1 MTSTISRRKF
11 IKLATMTGLL
21 AGCRPLEKLVT
32 PIATYPPPTATL
44 ILPTSTPTTAP
55 TATPTSAPTATSLPR
70 RPEFIVNGT
79 VIDGTGATPISHGV
93 VALRGNRIAAVGP
106 ASAFS
111 IRPDA
116 VVVDAGGGAILPGIL
131 DVHVHNTAHAS
142 ERKVFLEQGVTTVAD
157 MGSPIGL
164 IPLFKEENYYTGPA
178 ARGLCAGQ
186 TISVP
191 GGYGGRYIY
200 SPAQARELVDDLA
213 ARGVNHIKLG
223 LDPGPDSDRPNPMPS
238 LEEIRAVV
246 EQAHKHSLMVH
257 AHLLN
262 ENALDLALDG
272 GIDVVQHIPSPAR
285 NAATEASVVEKK
297 DYFIRRAAAQHA
309 RIVKRGIPIVPTLE
323 VFLDGWFEKPDRTPY
338 EQARI
343 DLLLGLVRQFHQ
355 MGGVIALGND
365 SPVPLVQPGMP
376 ILEMK
381 MLLAAGLTPMQV
393 LEAGTRHSAAVCG
406 QSQTRGTLEPGK
418 LADVIIVDG
427 DPLTDIQ
434 ALRRLKAVIKDGQI
448 AYTFNA
454 ERME

>member
-11 IKLATMTGLL
+11 IKLATMAGLL
-21 AGCRPLEKLVT
+21 VGCRPLEKLVT
-32 PIATYPPPTATL
+32 PTATHPPPTATP
-44 ILPTSTPTTAP
+44 ILPTSTPTAAP
-55 TATPTSAPTATSLPR
+55 TATPLPR

-79 VIDGTGATPISHGV
+79 VIDGAGATPIPNGV
-93 VALRGNRIAAVGP
+93 VAFKGNRIAAIGP

-131 DVHVHNTAHAS
+131 NVHVHRTSHAFD
-142 ERKVFLEQGVTTVAD
+142 RKVFLKQGVTTVAD
-157 MGSPIGL
+157 MGAMIRE
-164 IPLFKEENYYTGPA
+164 IPLFKEEDYYTGPA
-178 ARGLCAGQ
+178 ARGLCAGP
-186 TISVP
+186 TITAP
-191 GGYGGRYIY
+191 GGYGDCYIY
-200 SPAQARELVDDLA
+200 SPARARELVDDLA

-223 LDPGPDSDRPNPMPS
+223 LDPGPDSDSPYPMPS

-246 EQAHKHSLMVH
+246 EQAHRHNLMVH

-272 GIDVVQHIPSPAR
+272 EIDVVQHIPSPAR
-285 NAATEASVVEKK
+285 NGATEASVVEKK

-365 SPVPLVQPGMP
+365 SPVGLVQPGMP
-376 ILEMK
+376 ILEIK

-418 LADVIIVDG
+418 LADIIIVDG

-434 ALRRLKAVIKDGQI
+434 ALRRLKAVIKDGQM

-454 ERME
+454 KRME